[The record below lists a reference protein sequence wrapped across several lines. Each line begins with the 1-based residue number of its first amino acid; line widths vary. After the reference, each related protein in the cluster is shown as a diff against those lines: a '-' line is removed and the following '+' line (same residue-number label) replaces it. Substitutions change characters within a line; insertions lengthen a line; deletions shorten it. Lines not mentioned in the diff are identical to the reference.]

1 MAAGAEMPHT
11 LAHPGLHGVGRRNVE
26 IARKRA
32 NRKSAEHQAESPA
45 RAAQTREH
53 AAEAQGPGAAP
64 LLGGLDAA
72 SAMPVAFNA
81 EGSPALGAD
90 GATNQRTV
98 LTLQRTVGNAAVS
111 RALQRRIRAGLPLPG
126 HGRGESPRR
135 RRRLARLAALGIEP
149 AQAYDQIR
157 PSGLHHRPAAR
168 GASPAGP
175 SANLARKHDPR
186 VARQRLAAHGRH
198 GEPGATTTVQAAGET
213 PAPAAAFF
221 TPAPGA
227 TSFYG
232 KPLHRSTGKPVVQR
246 AGKAGKIGKAI
257 GKGAGMAFLGT
268 IAGPLMYF
276 NPEKRKTLKASWN
289 RFSAPN
295 VYANA
300 HLERLAKANLIFKE
314 IGSIAG
320 WVSLISGAISLIAVA
335 SGVAAAAAAV
345 FGTISA
351 IAGIVAMSIAGLN
364 AILSSVLMFSNLKKA
379 FGLGGQAIEK
389 NARKQFWLDL
399 VGTIGGLIQAA
410 AGVGGLAIGGWS
422 ATSGAESY
430 IGTKLLETQ
439 IQFGQAGAVGMS
451 GSIADEVHGGV
462 QEAGH
467 NIENWNPHAPPPVPG
482 GPPPLVTQPSQG
494 VIPPPPPGPPPLVT
508 QQSQGVIPPP
518 PPGPPPLVTQ
528 QSQGAIPPPPPGP
541 QPPVPQPPQG
551 VIPPPPP
558 GPLPPVPQPPQGG
571 PIPLP
576 LVQPKRLDEAGL
588 GRLVARL
595 GLAQREGESEGPE
608 EEDYTSQVV
617 GKLQEALS
625 GLRTARSD
633 AVEDKNRGK
642 AEKAETQSLGGELKG
657 ASAGLEQAATMPGET
672 VGKLGEMSA
681 KADEGSAQ
689 EEQIKSGEKKLTKE
703 EAQAQETAFESANQQ
718 LDGVEAQT
726 GMKFGEPKKVNKVA
740 AFFKKGWR
748 GLKKWFSKAVL
759 NIRTRIRAIFTSI
772 KTKVA
777 TFVLKVSGVG
787 EDVTAL
793 NAEAKRVDATVP
805 GELEASEEQ
814 MEAASQFESGSGGAE
829 SKLQD
834 ALAGLSG

>member
-1 MAAGAEMPHT
+1 
-11 LAHPGLHGVGRRNVE
+11 VG
-26 IARKRA
+26 
-32 NRKSAEHQAESPA
+32 
-45 RAAQTREH
+45 
-53 AAEAQGPGAAP
+53 GF
-64 LLGGLDAA
+64 DAA
-72 SAMPVAFNA
+72 SATPVAFNA
-81 EGSPALGAD
+81 DGSPALGAD

-111 RALQRRIRAGLPLPG
+111 RALQRRIRAGLPMP
-126 HGRGESPRR
+126 GRGRSESPRR

-157 PSGLHHRPAAR
+157 PSSLHHRPAER

-198 GEPGATTTVQAAGET
+198 GEPGATTTAQATGET
-213 PAPAAAFF
+213 PAPDGAYFQ
-221 TPAPGA
+221 PAPGA
-227 TSFYG
+227 TSLYG
-232 KPLHRSTGKPVVQR
+232 KPLHRSTGRPVIQR

-276 NPEKRKTLKASWN
+276 SPGKRKTLKDSWN

-314 IGSIAG
+314 IGSIAS

-399 VGTIGGLIQAA
+399 VGTIGGLIQVA
-410 AGVGGLAIGGWS
+410 AGVGGMAIGGWS
-422 ATSGAESY
+422 ATSGAENF
-430 IGTKLLETQ
+430 IGTELTKTQ
-439 IQFGQAGAVGMS
+439 IQFGQAGAVGLS
-451 GSIADEVHGGV
+451 GNIAEEVHGGV

-467 NIENWNPHAPPPVPG
+467 NIGNWDPHAPPLGPPPPVPQLPPGPPPGPPPPVPGGPPQRPLPPVPGGPPQRPLPPVPGGPPQKPLPPVPG
-482 GPPPLVTQPSQG
+482 GPPPL
-494 VIPPPPPGPPPLVT
+494 PPRPQRPLPPPG
-508 QQSQGVIPPP
+508 
-518 PPGPPPLVTQ
+518 GPPQ
-528 QSQGAIPPPPPGP
+528 K
-541 QPPVPQPPQG
+541 
-551 VIPPPPP
+551 
-558 GPLPPVPQPPQGG
+558 PLPPVPGGPPDVAQTPPAPG
-571 PIPLP
+571 PIPIP
-576 LVQPKRLDEAGL
+576 YPIQPKRLDEAGL
-588 GRLVARL
+588 GRLIARL
-595 GLAQREGESEGPE
+595 GLAQREGEDEGPE
-608 EEDYTSQVV
+608 EEDYTGQVV

-625 GLRTARSD
+625 GLRSARSD
-633 AVEDKNRGK
+633 AIEDKNRGK
-642 AEKAETQSLGGELKG
+642 AEKAETTSLGGELKG
-657 ASAGLEQAATMPGET
+657 ASTGLEQAATSPGET
-672 VGKLGEMSA
+672 VGKLQEMSA

-689 EEQIKSGEKKLTKE
+689 EDQIKSGEKKLTKE
-703 EAQAQETAFESANQQ
+703 EAQAQETAFDSANQQ

-759 NIRTRIRAIFTSI
+759 NIRTRIKAIFTSI

-777 TFVLKVSGVG
+777 TWVLKVSGVG

-805 GELEASEEQ
+805 GEMEASEQQ